1 MNQVS
6 GLSKTFSDSKRRT
19 RLAVDDVSFEVR
31 AGEVFGLLGPNGAG
45 KTTTL
50 RMLAT
55 LLKPSSGTAK
65 LNGFEITREPQ
76 KVREQ
81 IGFLSGA
88 WGFMGD

>member
-1 MNQVS
+1 
-6 GLSKTFSDSKRRT
+6 
-19 RLAVDDVSFEVR
+19 
-31 AGEVFGLLGPNGAG
+31 
-45 KTTTL
+45 
-50 RMLAT
+50 MLAT